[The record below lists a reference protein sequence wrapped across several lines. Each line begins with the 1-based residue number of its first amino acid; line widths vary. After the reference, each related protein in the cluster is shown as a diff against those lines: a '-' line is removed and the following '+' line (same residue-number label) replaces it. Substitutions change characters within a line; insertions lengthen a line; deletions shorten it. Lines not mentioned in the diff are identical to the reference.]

1 MFKISLSRIK
11 LGYYLLL
18 IRNRINSK
26 HKKEEPESVRI
37 NLMIVKEEQKEREKE
52 RKKNICA
59 LHTHHFTR
67 KCFVDYRYFT
77 HLHTIICQ
85 FHENLF
91 HSKKKKKEKKNT
103 WNLSICVLVCVIR
116 LISILMLRKINSTL
130 SSSWMKKK
138 LNWFAVIVVTCAHIV
153 LNGK

>member
-18 IRNRINSK
+18 IRNHIASK
-26 HKKEEPESVRI
+26 HKKEEPETVRI
-37 NLMIVKEEQKEREKE
+37 NLMIMEEEQKESEREREKD
-52 RKKNICA
+52 KKYV
-59 LHTHHFTR
+59 HTHHLTR

-91 HSKKKKKEKKNT
+91 HF
-103 WNLSICVLVCVIR
+103 I
-116 LISILMLRKINSTL
+116 
-130 SSSWMKKK
+130 
-138 LNWFAVIVVTCAHIV
+138 
-153 LNGK
+153 